1 MDKGLVERLSPIQI
15 WERLNILEVEI
26 LSICNLWQNV
36 YVSFEDRCKFKY
48 FTKFC
53 STERLGWIA
62 LVHAFCILCVDKY
75 PNANKLSWAINKVG
89 RGSLGSK
96 FALSVNWSNFLKQ
109 LLPISRFIFGPKL
122 YISYYHSPVP
132 ATLAHLH
139 LHVLCMYVHLFVCL
153 FHFLVSLP
161 VCCICLFV
169 WLFVLLFG
177 LFVGC
182 VCCICFLHLLVSCEE
197 CQPKLIYNDGS
208 L

>member
-153 FHFLVSLP
+153 FVSFFSEFACLLHLS
-161 VCCICLFV
+161 VCLIVCFIV
-169 WLFVLLFG
+169 WL
-177 LFVGC
+177 
-182 VCCICFLHLLVSCEE
+182 VCWLCLLHLLLAFVSF
-197 CQPKLIYNDGS
+197 L
-208 L
+208 

>member
-1 MDKGLVERLSPIQI
+1 MGCRKQTSKTPLTLLLSPEIDKGLVERLSPIQI

-139 LHVLCMYVHLFVCL
+139 LHVLCMYVHLFVCF

-169 WLFVLLFG
+169 
-177 LFVGC
+177 
-182 VCCICFLHLLVSCEE
+182 
-197 CQPKLIYNDGS
+197 
-208 L
+208 